1 MSANPIAARQ
11 MPVHTHFPNSIMEL
25 FTKIRFVLFC
35 ATICLVSCA
44 TEKFDPSQAPE
55 FLVKEDYGLFYLV
68 GPAQERGPDA
78 SLRHGERV
86 KMLRREFGYSYV
98 TIADGR
104 SGYIANEA
112 LSPAPAPKPIEPASR
127 SHKRSAR
134 VGVPPSPDPVSPSF
148 PLEIEPLPES
158 VDVIHPISEMESSAD
173 AKPDFRY

>member
-1 MSANPIAARQ
+1 
-11 MPVHTHFPNSIMEL
+11 MEL
-25 FTKIRFVLFC
+25 FTQIRFALFC
-35 ATICLVSCA
+35 AMICLVGCA

-55 FLVKEDYGLFYLV
+55 FLVKEDYGLFYLI

-112 LSPAPAPKPIEPASR
+112 LALAPAPKPIEAASPFR
-127 SHKRSAR
+127 KRSAR
-134 VGVPPSPDPVSPSF
+134 VGAPLSPESS
-148 PLEIEPLPES
+148 PLEIEPLPEP
-158 VDVIHPISEMESSAD
+158 VDVIHPISEMDSSAD

>member
-1 MSANPIAARQ
+1 
-11 MPVHTHFPNSIMEL
+11 MEL
-25 FTKIRFVLFC
+25 FTQIRFALFC
-35 ATICLVSCA
+35 AMICLVGCA

-55 FLVKEDYGLFYLV
+55 FLVKEDYGLFYLI

-112 LSPAPAPKPIEPASR
+112 LAPAPAPKPIETASPFR
-127 SHKRSAR
+127 KRSAR
-134 VGVPPSPDPVSPSF
+134 VGAPLSPESS
-148 PLEIEPLPES
+148 PLEIEPLPEP
-158 VDVIHPISEMESSAD
+158 VDVIHPISEMDSSAD

>member
-1 MSANPIAARQ
+1 MK
-11 MPVHTHFPNSIMEL
+11 L
-25 FTKIRFVLFC
+25 FTKIRFVFFC
-35 ATICLVSCA
+35 ATICLVGCA

-55 FLVKEDYGLFYLV
+55 FLVKEDYGLFYLI

-86 KMLRREFGYSYV
+86 KMLRREFGFSYV

-112 LSPAPAPKPIEPASR
+112 LAPAPAPKLIEPASR
-127 SHKRSAR
+127 SRKRSVR
-134 VGVPPSPDPVSPSF
+134 VETSLSPESF
-148 PLEIEPLPES
+148 STSSPLEIEPLPEP
-158 VDVIHPISEMESSAD
+158 VDVIHPISEMDSSAD

>member
-1 MSANPIAARQ
+1 
-11 MPVHTHFPNSIMEL
+11 MEL
-25 FTKIRFVLFC
+25 FTQIRFALFC
-35 ATICLVSCA
+35 AMICLVGCA

-55 FLVKEDYGLFYLV
+55 FLVKEDYGLFYLI

-112 LSPAPAPKPIEPASR
+112 LAPAPAPKPIEAASPFR
-127 SHKRSAR
+127 KRSAR
-134 VGVPPSPDPVSPSF
+134 VGAPLSPESS
-148 PLEIEPLPES
+148 PLEIEPLPEP
-158 VDVIHPISEMESSAD
+158 VDVIHPISEMDSSAD

>member
-1 MSANPIAARQ
+1 
-11 MPVHTHFPNSIMEL
+11 MPVHTRLLNSIMEL
-25 FTKIRFVLFC
+25 FTKIRFALFC
-35 ATICLVSCA
+35 ATICLAGCT

-55 FLVKEDYGLFYLV
+55 FLVKQDYGLFYLI

-112 LSPAPAPKPIEPASR
+112 LAPAPASKPIEPASPSR
-127 SHKRSAR
+127 KRSAR
-134 VGVPPSPDPVSPSF
+134 VGVPFSAESFSPSP
-148 PLEIEPLPES
+148 PLEIEPLPEP
-158 VDVIHPISEMESSAD
+158 VDVIHPISEMDSSAD

>member
-1 MSANPIAARQ
+1 
-11 MPVHTHFPNSIMEL
+11 MEL
-25 FTKIRFVLFC
+25 FTQIRFALFC
-35 ATICLVSCA
+35 ATICLFGCA
-44 TEKFDPSQAPE
+44 TDKFDTSQATE
-55 FLVKEDYGLFYLV
+55 FLVKEDHGLFYLI

-112 LSPAPAPKPIEPASR
+112 LALAPAPKLTEPASPSR
-127 SHKRSAR
+127 KRSAR
-134 VGVPPSPDPVSPSF
+134 VGVSLSPDAVSLSS
-148 PLEIEPLPES
+148 PLEIEPLPEP
-158 VDVIHPISEMESSAD
+158 VDVIHPISEMDSSAD